1 MTEAPEL
8 ALSVVVCTYQR
19 LRGLRH
25 SLPAVLGQEPVP
37 GGSETLVVVDGSTD
51 GTADWLRTLRY
62 PGLRVIVQENR
73 GLAAARNRGAGEARG
88 RAVLFLDDDV
98 HPSPG
103 LARAHAAAQGD
114 GAVVL
119 GPLPLLRRGPVSF
132 LAEGVDRWAAA
143 LAARLA
149 DPGYAPR
156 LDDFCFAN
164 ASVAQS
170 ILRRTG
176 GFDESFREYGNE
188 DLDYGWRLLQA
199 GVPIVFAPDAIAWQH
214 YGKGFRTWVRE
225 WRSVGRADIA
235 LWRRHPAL
243 ESALGFASVPSRH
256 PLRRAVLRAGL
267 GGSPLVPL
275 ALAPLTLALAAAHR
289 LRLRARVL
297 DLMKWLPADHA
308 YGVGL
313 RDALRGG
320 TTRPRCLDTERAP
333 AA

>member
-1 MTEAPEL
+1 MTEGREL

-19 LRGLRH
+19 LRGLRE
-25 SLPAVLGQEPVP
+25 SLPAVLNQEPVP
-37 GGSETLVVVDGSTD
+37 GGSETLVVVDGSSD
-51 GTADWLRTLRY
+51 GTREWLGTLRH

-73 GLAAARNRGAGEARG
+73 GLAAARNRGAAEARG

-103 LARAHAAAQGD
+103 LARAHAARQLGE

-132 LAEGVDRWAAA
+132 LAEGVDRWAGA

-149 DPGYAPR
+149 DPAYAPR

-170 ILRRTG
+170 ILHRTG
-176 GFDESFREYGNE
+176 GFDEGFREYGNE

-199 GVPIVFAPDAIAWQH
+199 GVPILFAPDAVAWQH
-214 YGKGFRTWVRE
+214 YAKGFRTWVRE

-235 LWRRHPAL
+235 LWRRHPTV
-243 ESALGFASVPSRH
+243 EDALGFASLTSRH
-256 PLRRAVLRAGL
+256 PLRRAVLRGGL
-267 GGSPLVPL
+267 RGTPLV
-275 ALAPLTLALAAAHR
+275 ATAVAPLSLALAAAHR
-289 LRLRARVL
+289 LRLRARLL
-297 DLMKWLPADHA
+297 DLLKWLPADHA
-308 YGVGL
+308 YGLGL
-313 RDALRGG
+313 RDALRGSG
-320 TTRPRCLDTERAP
+320 SRPRGLL
-333 AA
+333 

>member
-1 MTEAPEL
+1 MTEGSEL

-19 LRGLRH
+19 LRGLRD
-25 SLPAVLGQEPVP
+25 SLPAVLDQETVP

-51 GTADWLRTLRY
+51 GTAEWLGTLRY

-73 GLAAARNRGAGEARG
+73 GLAAARNRGAAEARG

-98 HPSPG
+98 HPSRG
-103 LARAHAAAQGD
+103 LARAHAARQGED

-143 LAARLA
+143 LAERLA
-149 DPGYAPR
+149 DPGYLPR

-164 ASVAQS
+164 GSVAQS

-176 GFDESFREYGNE
+176 GFDEGFREYGNE

-199 GVPIVFAPDAIAWQH
+199 GVPILFAPDAVAWQH
-214 YGKGFRTWVRE
+214 YAKGFRTWVRE

-235 LWRRHPAL
+235 LWRRHPTLEDAL
-243 ESALGFASVPSRH
+243 PFASLASRH
-256 PLRRAVLRAGL
+256 PLRRAVLHGGL
-267 GGSPLVPL
+267 RGSPLVAG

-289 LRLRARVL
+289 LRVRARVL
-297 DLMKWLPADHA
+297 DLLKWLPADHA
-308 YGVGL
+308 YGLGL
-313 RDALRGG
+313 RDALRNGP
-320 TTRPRCLDTERAP
+320 TRPRSLS
-333 AA
+333 